1 MKFQDDIWNEWTDKP
16 TPIYSSIFFSKLGAK
31 SWEHNQKNIFCYTKW
46 LQWGLCSNH
55 LGQEIKRHK
64 SILYGDFMH
73 LSIDNM
79 KY

>member
-1 MKFQDDIWNEWTDKP
+1 MKVQDDILNEWTDKP
-16 TPIYSSIFFSKLGAK
+16 KPIYSSNFFKVGSKKLGAK
-31 SWEHNQKNIFCYTKW
+31 SENIYCYAKW
-46 LQWGLCSNH
+46 LPWGLCSNH

>member
-1 MKFQDDIWNEWTDKP
+1 MKVQDDISNEWTDKP
-16 TPIYSSIFFSKLGAK
+16 KPIYSSEKVGSKKVGAQ
-31 SWEHNQKNIFCYTKW
+31 SENIYCYAKW
-46 LQWGLCSNH
+46 LPWGLCSNQ

-64 SILYGDFMH
+64 TILYGDFMH